1 VRRSE
6 TLMAMYEAMVGALGP
21 SHWWPGE
28 SPLEIAV
35 GAVLTQNTNWANV
48 AKAIENIKQ
57 ADVLDV
63 RRLLA
68 LPVSELSE
76 LIRPAGYFRLKAGRL
91 RNLLQFIASE
101 AQGDI
106 EVLREREFSLLRE
119 SLLQVKGIGPETAD
133 AILCYALDFP
143 VFVVDAYTVRMFS
156 RHGLVSEEAD
166 YHEVQSYVMD
176 VLPGDLALFN
186 EYHALIVRMGKQWC
200 KKKQG
205 LCETCPLQPFLL

>member
-1 VRRSE
+1 
-6 TLMAMYEAMVGALGP
+6 MAMYEAMVGALGP

>member
-1 VRRSE
+1 
-6 TLMAMYEAMVGALGP
+6 MAMYEAMVGALGP

-106 EVLREREFSLLRE
+106 EVLRGREFSLLRE